1 MPFIIGGLMAATS
14 IMGSMSG
21 ASQNKAQAT
30 AAKMQQEQQN
40 FNGRWQNEAQ
50 NRNLLRQ
57 WEAQYHMNN
66 RIEEAAN
73 KTKSSQKFYAAETYK
88 NQSSALSKQTR
99 QTTETF
105 LGTVAS
111 RGISTDSASARAML
125 RQATE
130 QSQINSQMLRT
141 NYSNQ
146 QRDIETQYQN
156 ILSQRNLNNVEQ
168 QAFVEGRTT
177 VVDSSSQMMMT
188 GIATGLMSGAA
199 AGIGAYGKT
208 GLKGTVSGNMLGVT

>member
-14 IMGSMSG
+14 IMGSMGG

-30 AAKMQQEQQN
+30 AAKMQQDQQN

-88 NQSSALSKQTR
+88 NQSSMLSKQTR

-111 RGISTDSASARAML
+111 HGISTDSASARAML

-156 ILSQRNLNNVEQ
+156 MLSQRNLNNVEQ

-199 AGIGAYGKT
+199 AGIGSYGKT